1 MNKNVLAISLFANL
15 CFAVFLGQKIIQRLQ
30 KQEVQKVSHSEVR
43 LDQFSSYPTPKDT
56 VVLIGDSLIERG
68 QWDELIPETKTVNRG
83 ISGAT
88 FKSYLDT
95 GIIQRLDSSNKV
107 IILLGINNFWN
118 GETYPQIFEQFLAFK
133 SAIKEK
139 NFKSVSFVKLLPTFL
154 SDLDKRSEDILNLNL
169 EIAKSFSDTEIIDL
183 SQELSSP
190 QYFIDGVH
198 LNGSGYQVVGTKISS
213 LLK

>member
-1 MNKNVLAISLFANL
+1 M
-15 CFAVFLGQKIIQRLQ
+15 
-30 KQEVQKVSHSEVR
+30 
-43 LDQFSSYPTPKDT
+43 
-56 VVLIGDSLIERG
+56 
-68 QWDELIPETKTVNRG
+68 IPEIKIVNRG

-133 SAIKEK
+133 SVIKEK

-154 SDLDKRSEDILNLNL
+154 SDFDKRSEDILNLNL
-169 EIAKSFSDTEIIDL
+169 EIAKSFSDMEIIDL
-183 SQELSSP
+183 SQELSSS

-198 LNGSGYQVVGTKISS
+198 LNGSGYQVVGIKISS